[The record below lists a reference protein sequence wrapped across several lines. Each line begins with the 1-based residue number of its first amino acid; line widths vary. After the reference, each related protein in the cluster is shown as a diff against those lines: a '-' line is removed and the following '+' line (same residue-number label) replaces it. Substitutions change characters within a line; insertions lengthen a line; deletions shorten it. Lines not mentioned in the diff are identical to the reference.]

1 MRNIVPIIA
10 IGMLAV
16 SATSAQAV
24 QAVNLINNGSFETV
38 NPALSFNGAG
48 VIQVTGANTT
58 ALTSWGTGAN
68 QQFQV
73 NNAYDAQA
81 GNNSVDL
88 SGAGGF
94 IYQNVAG
101 LTVGTKY
108 RVSFALSGNPSASTD
123 PRVRVSVA
131 NVAGFTQ
138 FTFDTP
144 VGQSA
149 SNMGWTRV
157 SHDFIATRTTQR
169 VNFSNTLGAP
179 ANARGVILDNVFLTV
194 AVPEPA
200 TWAMLLTG
208 FGMVGFAARRRRTVV
223 AA

>member
-108 RVSFALSGNPSASTD
+108 RVSFALSGNPSATTD

-149 SNMGWTRV
+149 SSRRP
-157 SHDFIATRTTQR
+157 S
-169 VNFSNTLGAP
+169 SND
-179 ANARGVILDNVFLTV
+179 ARS
-194 AVPEPA
+194 
-200 TWAMLLTG
+200 W
-208 FGMVGFAARRRRTVV
+208 AARAAPMPGSDSSSWEKPCGARSTGKV